1 MRIRGMDEEGE
12 ALDEL
17 SNVKGDVYELTNGK
31 VSIMKDENTYR
42 SIYDILKDIAGV
54 WDDITDKTKPN
65 YLKNYLQKQEQ
76 IQVLLFFKTG
86 IRLKK
91 PLKQWK
97 TVLEVLITK

>member
-1 MRIRGMDEEGE
+1 MTLLI
-12 ALDEL
+12 
-17 SNVKGDVYELTNGK
+17 K
-31 VSIMKDENTYR
+31 I
-42 SIYDILKDIAGV
+42 
-54 WDDITDKTKPN
+54 KPN

-76 IQVLLFFKTG
+76 IQVLLFFKIG